1 MKSIKK
7 GQRFLCLK
15 DYIMNS
21 GKLAYKCGQI
31 YESPADGFISSILNS
46 RHKMDRSGDFDEH
59 FEKQKNKKQVLPG
72 GNGIY
77 LQNIPVVFETVQ
89 PDSIVESI
97 IKKFKD
103 RSDVG
108 IKKYGT
114 TLAGNDKLTTLQW
127 IDEAQAEAMDFC
139 LYLERLKK
147 EFDGK

>member
-7 GQRFLCLK
+7 GQRYLCTK
-15 DYIMNS
+15 DYIMGS
-21 GKLAYKCGQI
+21 GNLAYKSGQI
-31 YESPADGFISSILNS
+31 YESPEDGYLSSILSSVHSMQRNDMFN
-46 RHKMDRSGDFDEH
+46 KH
-59 FEKQKNKKQVLPG
+59 FEKQKKKKQVLPG

-77 LQNIPVVFETVQ
+77 LQNIPVIFETVKV
-89 PDSIVESI
+89 DSIVESVV
-97 IKKFKD
+97 KKFKD

>member
-1 MKSIKK
+1 MKTIKK

-15 DYIMNS
+15 DYIMDD
-21 GKLAYKCGQI
+21 GTLAYKCGKI
-31 YESPADGFISSILNS
+31 YEASNKNTLPSIFDS
-46 RHKMDRSGDFDEH
+46 THWMDRSGDFDEH

-114 TLAGNDKLTTLQW
+114 TLDRTDLKPIDW
-127 IDEAQAEAMDFC
+127 ITNAQEEAMDFC
-139 LYLERLKK
+139 LYLERLRK
-147 EFDGK
+147 EFNGK

>member
-15 DYIMNS
+15 DYIMDD
-21 GKLAYKCGQI
+21 GRLAYKCGQI
-31 YESPADGFISSILNS
+31 YEAIGKNVLPSILDS
-46 RHKMDRSGDFDEH
+46 THWMYRSGDFDEC
-59 FEKQKNKKQVLPG
+59 FEKQKKKKQVLPG
-72 GNGIY
+72 GSGLYI
-77 LQNIPVVFETVQ
+77 QNIPVVFETVQ
-89 PDSIVESI
+89 PDSVVESV

-147 EFDGK
+147 EF

>member
-15 DYIMNS
+15 DYIMDDGS
-21 GKLAYKCGQI
+21 LAYKCGQI
-31 YESPADGFISSILNS
+31 YEATGNNVLPSIFDS
-46 RHKMDRSGDFDEH
+46 THWMDRSGDFDEH
-59 FEKQKNKKQVLPG
+59 FEKQKKKKQVLPG
-72 GNGIY
+72 GNGLYI
-77 LQNIPVVFETVQ
+77 QNIPVVFETVQ
-89 PDSIVESI
+89 PDSVVESV

>member
-1 MKSIKK
+1 MKTFKK

-15 DYIMNS
+15 DYIMDDGS
-21 GKLAYKCGQI
+21 IAYKRGQI
-31 YESPADGFISSILNS
+31 YEASGKNTLPSIFDS
-46 RHKMDRSGDFDEH
+46 THWMDRSGDFDEH
-59 FEKQKNKKQVLPG
+59 FEKQKKKKPVKLG
-72 GNGIY
+72 GNGLYI
-77 LQNIPVVFETVQ
+77 QNIPVVFETVS
-89 PDSIVESI
+89 PDSIVDSV

-147 EFDGK
+147 EF